1 MANLWNFWS
10 YLFSVV
16 SLAPSACSAS
26 TFQLASRLNLFSTRT
41 LFDQCPA
48 MTSLRVRASSGQHLN
63 ITATRFDVTAPDDAL
78 RLRDVMTGNV
88 VAMMTSDART
98 QTLMTSAG
106 SEVEIEFGRG
116 REANVL
122 LKVEGA
128 KITGLNIHVLL
139 QLRYYTLLVNS
150 LWLWRHDA
158 TRWRLDDA
166 RR

>member
-1 MANLWNFWS
+1 
-10 YLFSVV
+10 
-16 SLAPSACSAS
+16 
-26 TFQLASRLNLFSTRT
+26 
-41 LFDQCPA
+41 

-78 RLRDVMTGNV
+78 RLRDVITGNV

-122 LKVEGA
+122 LKVEGE
-128 KITGLNIHVLL
+128 KITGLNIHISL
-139 QLRYYTLLVNS
+139 QMHEIIYS
-150 LWLWRHDA
+150 LCK
-158 TRWRLDDA
+158 
-166 RR
+166 